1 MNNEASDND
10 RQSFDEGSSKDELR
24 RVQIVHVGSAR
35 FGIFAEDIATI
46 VPWRQPAPLPQAPAS
61 VLGVVSVQGR
71 MLTVI
76 DLATLTSDETPSAD
90 APADK
95 FHGIVALRGDEQL
108 ALAVGAVGDIVRIAP
123 SEIKPQPENEGA
135 PVLGSL
141 QLEGSDL
148 NILYLRDLFTAA
160 IQGRERRRRRF

>member
-1 MNNEASDND
+1 MNNEASDST
-10 RQSFDEGSSKDELR
+10 RHSFAEASPKDELR
-24 RVQIVHVGSAR
+24 PVQIVQVGSAR
-35 FGIFAEDIATI
+35 FGIFAEEIATI
-46 VPWRQPAPLPQAPAS
+46 VPWRQPAPLPNAPAS

-76 DLATLTSDETPSAD
+76 ELAALTSDETSSGE
-90 APADK
+90 
-95 FHGIVALRGDEQL
+95 FRCIVALRGDEQL
-108 ALAVGAVGDIVRIAP
+108 ALAVGAIGDVVRIAA

-148 NILYLRDLFTAA
+148 NILYLRDLFAA
-160 IQGRERRRRRF
+160 TIQGQERRRRRF